1 MLRSLFWSGFGSRL
15 SKAFG
20 FGHKPQKLK
29 CKMSTSLCAN
39 SQPKNSQL
47 LFLAKHYI
55 AIQKKILSC
64 TGCFVW
70 IWCKHLF
77 MLQILIRC
85 TVSTLYK
92 LSLQN
97 VDLKLSFLI
106 STEGTRSTVEAVVL
120 YQIFAFVKWQ
130 MRVVEFENFKANFLR
145 AFFHIS
151 SQLVLNLSFF

>member
-1 MLRSLFWSGFGSRL
+1 
-15 SKAFG
+15 
-20 FGHKPQKLK
+20 
-29 CKMSTSLCAN
+29 
-39 SQPKNSQL
+39 
-47 LFLAKHYI
+47 
-55 AIQKKILSC
+55 
-64 TGCFVW
+64 
-70 IWCKHLF
+70 

-97 VDLKLSFLI
+97 IDLKLSFLI

-120 YQIFAFVKWQ
+120 YQIFAFVNKWQ

>member
-1 MLRSLFWSGFGSRL
+1 
-15 SKAFG
+15 
-20 FGHKPQKLK
+20 
-29 CKMSTSLCAN
+29 
-39 SQPKNSQL
+39 
-47 LFLAKHYI
+47 
-55 AIQKKILSC
+55 
-64 TGCFVW
+64 
-70 IWCKHLF
+70 

-97 VDLKLSFLI
+97 IDLKLSFLI

-120 YQIFAFVKWQ
+120 YQIFAFVNKWQ

-151 SQLVLNLSFF
+151 SQLVLNLSFFKSKESILYKPYHNLF

>member
-1 MLRSLFWSGFGSRL
+1 
-15 SKAFG
+15 
-20 FGHKPQKLK
+20 
-29 CKMSTSLCAN
+29 
-39 SQPKNSQL
+39 
-47 LFLAKHYI
+47 
-55 AIQKKILSC
+55 
-64 TGCFVW
+64 
-70 IWCKHLF
+70 

-97 VDLKLSFLI
+97 IDLKLSFLI